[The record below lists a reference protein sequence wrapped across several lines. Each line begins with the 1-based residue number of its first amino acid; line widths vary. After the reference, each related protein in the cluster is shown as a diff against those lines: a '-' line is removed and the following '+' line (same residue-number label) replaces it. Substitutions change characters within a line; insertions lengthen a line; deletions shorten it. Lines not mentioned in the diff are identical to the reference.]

1 MIKENQKILNFI
13 NIMIDALI
21 IAFTY
26 MLAYRMRAT
35 SDLILYVQSVT
46 FSEYMQ
52 YVVIICLKYILRKDL
67 KALLKKSPRL

>member
-1 MIKENQKILNFI
+1 MWNYDYGVDDLIKENQKILNFI
-13 NIMIDALI
+13 NIMIDAFI

-52 YVVIICLKYILRKDL
+52 YVVIVVPLYLF
-67 KALLKKSPRL
+67 